1 MAGTISR
8 GIKAP
13 IIREGDNIAEIV
25 VDSVIKAM
33 EEDKF
38 EMHDRDII
46 AVTESVVAR
55 ADGNY
60 CTVDDIARDIRF
72 KFGEN
77 ATIGVLFP
85 ILSRNRFAI
94 CLRGIARA
102 AKKVV
107 V

>member
-60 CTVDDIARDIRF
+60 
-72 KFGEN
+72 
-77 ATIGVLFP
+77 
-85 ILSRNRFAI
+85 
-94 CLRGIARA
+94 
-102 AKKVV
+102 
-107 V
+107 